1 METFVPG
8 AHKSLATKFC
18 TVAPDI
24 FIIITYVFLT
34 RKESLSFDMLKSENS
49 KIHSSP

>member
-1 METFVPG
+1 METFVPV

-24 FIIITYVFLT
+24 FIIITDFFLHA
-34 RKESLSFDMLKSENS
+34 RKAYHLTC
-49 KIHSSP
+49 

>member
-18 TVAPDI
+18 TVAPGTPDI
-24 FIIITYVFLT
+24 FIIADFSYTQGKRI
-34 RKESLSFDMLKSENS
+34 
-49 KIHSSP
+49 I